1 MRNRWLAA
9 SVFAAAAVVG
19 LAACGGSSSS
29 TPTTTNTKSASTG
42 STSTG
47 STTASTSATGIKTM
61 SIAGRTVLT
70 NAGGFV
76 LYWFAPDTMT
86 KSNCNGSCATYWPPL
101 IGKPT
106 LASGVTLAGQLS
118 TIKRADG
125 QLQATY
131 DGHPLY
137 LFKSDTAAGQW
148 TGNDLNASG
157 GLWWMMTSSGKKLVK
172 KDTSSSSSGSGSSGG
187 GSSGSGS
194 GSSGSG
200 GYGY

>member
-9 SVFAAAAVVG
+9 SVLAAAAVVG

-29 TPTTTNTKSASTG
+29 TPPPATKTTSPPTASA
-42 STSTG
+42 
-47 STTASTSATGIKTM
+47 ASTSASGIKTM
-61 SIAGRTVLT
+61 TIEGRKVLT
-70 NAGGFV
+70 NSGGFV
-76 LYWFAPDTMT
+76 LYWFAPDTST
-86 KSNCNGSCATYWPPL
+86 KSMCNGSCATYWPPL
-101 IGKPT
+101 IGTPS
-106 LASGVTLAGQLS
+106 LASGVTLAGKLS

-137 LFKSDTAAGQW
+137 LFKSDTAVGEW

-157 GLWWMMTSSGKKLVK
+157 GLWWMMTSSGKKLAK
-172 KDTSSSSSGSGSSGG
+172 KDTSSSSSGSSGS
-187 GSSGSGS
+187 GSSGS

-200 GYGY
+200 GSGSGSGGYGY

>member
-9 SVFAAAAVVG
+9 SVLAAAAVVG

-42 STSTG
+42 STG

-61 SIAGRTVLT
+61 SIDGRTVLT
-70 NAGGFV
+70 NSGGFV
-76 LYWFAPDTMT
+76 LYWFAPDTPT
-86 KSNCNGSCATYWPPL
+86 KSNCNASCATYWPPL

-106 LASGVTLAGQLS
+106 LASGVTLAGQLG

-137 LFKSDTAAGQW
+137 LFKSDTAAGEW

-172 KDTSSSSSGSGSSGG
+172 KDTASSSTGS
-187 GSSGSGS
+187 SGS

-200 GYGY
+200 SSGSGSGGSGGYGY